1 MELFALVSH
10 RVTCRQ
16 LTLAIPVVIG
26 CRSLYRVPG
35 KCRWWSCFG

>member
-26 CRSLYRVPG
+26 WSLYRVPG